1 MKKTIIAL
9 FVIAFIIT
17 SCKNSYDEAAVNKTL
32 TEFLDAMKKPVDFK
46 KMKEHYVGF
55 SFHSVP
61 TVGEYTI
68 ESINQ
73 ENDDVIVNVATTYKK
88 RARFYKTDFILKL
101 NEVDGEWK
109 ITDSKGMSNF
119 KMMFPE
125 AYNYAINNKLFD
137 VNSND
142 KWDLEMDKIIKQAVK
157 DIKNIAEN
165 E

>member
-1 MKKTIIAL
+1 MKKYIIPLVIMTVITI
-9 FVIAFIIT
+9 
-17 SCKNSYDEAAVNKTL
+17 SCKNSYDVVAVNKTL

-73 ENDDVIVNVATTYKK
+73 ENDNVIVNVATTYKK
-88 RARFYKTDFILKL
+88 RARIYNTDFILKL
-101 NEVDGEWK
+101 NEVDGVWK

-142 KWDLEMDKIIKQAVK
+142 KWDLEMDKIIKKADK
-157 DIKNIAEN
+157 EAKKLMEK

>member
-1 MKKTIIAL
+1 MM
-9 FVIAFIIT
+9 IIT
-17 SCKNSYDEAAVNKTL
+17 ISCKNSYDEVAVNKTL
-32 TEFLDAMKKPVDFK
+32 SEFLDAMKKPVDFK
-46 KMKEHYVGF
+46 KMKEHYIGY

-73 ENDDVIVNVATTYKK
+73 ENDDIIVNVSTTYKN
-88 RARFYKTDFILKL
+88 RARVYNTDFILKL
-101 NEVDGEWK
+101 KEVDGNWK
-109 ITDSKGMSNF
+109 IIDSKGMSNF

-142 KWDLEMDKIIKQAVK
+142 KWDLEMDKIIKKADK
-157 DIKNIAEN
+157 EAKKLIER